1 MNISKQEKRVLHVL
15 AQGGQIRYLRG
26 PNGRILQAN
35 CFTHDGMILSDCTL
49 QIMAKLRRK
58 KLIASTNSSPYRI
71 MEKGRRSVLSQLNN
85 RV

>member
-1 MNISKQEKRVLHVL
+1 MNISKQEQRVLHVL

-26 PNGRILQAN
+26 PNGRILEAD

-49 QIMAKLRRK
+49 QVMAKLRRK

-71 MEKGRRSVLSQLNN
+71 TEKGRRSVRSQLNN